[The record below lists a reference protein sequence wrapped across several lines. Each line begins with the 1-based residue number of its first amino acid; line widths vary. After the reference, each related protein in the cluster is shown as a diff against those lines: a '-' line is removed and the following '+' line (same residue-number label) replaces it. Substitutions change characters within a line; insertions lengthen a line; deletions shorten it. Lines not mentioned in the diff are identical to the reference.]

1 MPDKEGSDDDKK
13 STKSVVNKKQKQFM
27 NQEDYIP
34 EKLSPENV
42 NRELDKMDIR
52 DKNRKPL
59 ISKEKFDSVQAKST
73 FNQASEYATKQR
85 PKIGGGERP
94 DLKS

>member
-1 MPDKEGSDDDKK
+1 MPDKEGGDEKK

-42 NRELDKMDIR
+42 NRELDKMDVR
-52 DKNRKPL
+52 DKNKKPL
-59 ISKEKFDSVQAKST
+59 ISKEKSMVKKS
-73 FNQASEYATKQR
+73 NQ
-85 PKIGGGERP
+85 
-94 DLKS
+94 